1 MRAHGLALA
10 VALAAAPAPA
20 AVPAPAAAPAP
31 AVEAQPPAPPTVEAT
46 FEHDLV
52 TPTGLV
58 RLTWPSISYDR
69 ESGEVLVAAEGF
81 VRVFDAS
88 GMEVHR
94 FGDDGSLGNVSRA
107 VALRDGSMVVLTR
120 LNGRRAYFRCDFRG
134 EPVEQ
139 LGLTGLPDELADFDP
154 DQMVYRDGALYFA
167 ERGTMRVVVTDP
179 AGAFRRAVAL
189 RELVAAA
196 VTGDPDRK
204 LPAGLDAFSVDGS
217 GNLLFTM
224 STTFAAGVVSPAGE
238 LRLFGTRGSRPG
250 KFNIIGGIDA
260 DEAGNVF
267 VTDRLRSV
275 VSVWDRQL
283 RHLGDFGYRGD
294 DPSNLLTP
302 YEIAAG
308 NGRVF
313 VAQAGRRGVKVFRV
327 RLVTPV
333 PPAPPPGPPPLG
345 ARSGP

>member
-1 MRAHGLALA
+1 MLALGPALALA
-10 VALAAAPAPA
+10 LA
-20 AVPAPAAAPAP
+20 AVPPPAVAPASAAA
-31 AVEAQPPAPPTVEAT
+31 AQPPAQPTVEAT

-69 ESGEVLVAAEGF
+69 ENGEIFVAAEGF
-81 VRVFDAS
+81 VRIFDAS

-107 VALRDGSMVVLTR
+107 VVLEDGAIVVLTT

-134 EPVEQ
+134 EPTEQ
-139 LGLTGLPDELADFDP
+139 FGLTGLPQELADFNP

-167 ERGTMRVVVTDP
+167 ERGTMRVVVTDLS
-179 AGAFRRAVAL
+179 GAFRRSVAL
-189 RELVAAA
+189 RDLVATAI
-196 VTGDPDRK
+196 VGDTDRK
-204 LPAGLDAFSVDGS
+204 PPAGMDAFNVDGS

-224 STTFAAGVVSPAGE
+224 STMFAAGVVSPAGE
-238 LRLFGTRGSRPG
+238 VRLFGSRGSRPG

-260 DEAGNVF
+260 DERGYVF

-275 VSVWDRQL
+275 VSVWDGQL

-302 YEIAAG
+302 YEIAVG
-308 NGRVF
+308 NGHVF
-313 VAQAGRRGVKVFRV
+313 VAQAGKRGVKVFRV
-327 RLVTPV
+327 RLVV
-333 PPAPPPGPPPLG
+333 PEPPKPPPPGPQPLG
-345 ARSGP
+345 ARAAP